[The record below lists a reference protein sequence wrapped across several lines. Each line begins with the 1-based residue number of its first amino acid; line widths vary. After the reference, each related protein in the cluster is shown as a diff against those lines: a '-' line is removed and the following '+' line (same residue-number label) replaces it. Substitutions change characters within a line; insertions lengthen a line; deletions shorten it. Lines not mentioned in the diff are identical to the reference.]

1 MKNNYLFLFLI
12 FKIFFSTIVVSN
24 GAEPFNFDVTEIEI
38 TENGNK
44 FRGYNRG
51 KIKTDNGIVIDA
63 DEFDYD
69 KPLNILNA
77 NGNVKIVDE
86 VNNYTIYSNDI
97 TYFKNDEKI
106 FTKGYSKGVN
116 EEVTIESKKFVYDKN
131 LNILTAIDDVKIDDK
146 KENIQIYSDHITYYK
161 NKEEIYT
168 K

>member
-1 MKNNYLFLFLI
+1 MKNNFILI
-12 FKIFFSTIVVSN
+12 VLILKVFFSSIIWSV

-44 FRGYNRG
+44 FKGYNRG

-86 VNNYTIYSNDI
+86 VNNYTIYTNDI

-116 EEVTIESKKFVYDKN
+116 EEVTIESNKFIYDKN
-131 LNILTAIDDVKIDDK
+131 SSSSVTD
-146 KENIQIYSDHITYYK
+146 
-161 NKEEIYT
+161 
-168 K
+168 